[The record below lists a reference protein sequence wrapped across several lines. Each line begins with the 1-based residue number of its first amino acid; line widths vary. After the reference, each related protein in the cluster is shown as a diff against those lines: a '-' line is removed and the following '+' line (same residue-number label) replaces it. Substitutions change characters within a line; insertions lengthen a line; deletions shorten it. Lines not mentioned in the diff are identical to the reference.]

1 MSIEGRFN
9 DLGIDPVIAVK
20 LMDLLNVSSDDF
32 IDARR
37 FERFK
42 DVASYIGRFENY
54 EYMIRKLTLTK
65 NVDRLDHMWEWC
77 QLSKQ
82 RQDIEKSIED
92 ISFEGEEL
100 DKLSSSSE
108 GVEKLKQIQK
118 VLSNKVSEINN
129 LDQEME
135 LYG

>member
-1 MSIEGRFN
+1 MVMSIEGRFN

-65 NVDRLDHMWEWC
+65 NMDRLDHMWEWC

-82 RQDIEKSIED
+82 RQDIEKALKIFLLRARSLINCRHQVRGREVKANTKG
-92 ISFEGEEL
+92 FE
-100 DKLSSSSE
+100 
-108 GVEKLKQIQK
+108 
-118 VLSNKVSEINN
+118 
-129 LDQEME
+129 
-135 LYG
+135 